1 MSGEGYMLCPNCGN
15 ENRSARPF
23 CSKCGTRLAGVCS
36 NCGASNEADDQ
47 FCGDCGSPLATQAP
61 ATVEEATRARG
72 QAEAERRLVSVL
84 FADLV
89 GFTALSEDRDAEEV
103 RELLSKYFDLCR
115 RLIARYGGIVEKF
128 IGDAVMAVWGTPTA
142 QEDDAERAVRA
153 ALELST
159 AVATLGAEVGA
170 ADLQARVGVLTGEAA
185 VTLGATGEGMVAGDL
200 VNTASR
206 IQSVAPPGAVLVGDA
221 TRRTTEAA
229 IAYEDAGLHDL
240 KGKEEAAHLFRA
252 VRVIGGRRGALR
264 AAGLE
269 APFVGR
275 EREMRVAKE
284 LFHASSEEGKA
295 HLVSVIGVAGVGKT
309 RLSWEFE
316 KYIDGLAQDV
326 WWHRGRC
333 LAYGEGV
340 AYWALA
346 EMVRS
351 RAGILEGEEP
361 DSALA
366 KVRAMLEET
375 IKDPEE
381 RTWVEPRLSHLLG
394 LEERAAREQAD
405 LFSAWRLFFE
415 RLAERGPVEMIFE
428 DLQWADDA
436 LLDFIEY
443 QLEWSRDHPLFILTL
458 ARPEITDRRP
468 TWGAG
473 KRNFTSLSLEPLAP
487 EAMEKLMR
495 GLVPGLPEEITSRIL
510 DRAQGIPL
518 YAVETVRM
526 LLDRGLLAKKDG
538 EYLLTGP
545 VEDLQV
551 PESLQGLIAARLD
564 GLTSDERG
572 LIQDASV
579 LGKTF
584 TKPAMAAL
592 TSLNE
597 ARLDDLLT
605 SMVRKE
611 LLSVQADPRSPER
624 GQYGFLQD
632 LVRKVAY
639 ETLSKK
645 ERKARHLA
653 FADYLETS
661 WPGDPEEIVEIL
673 ASNLLEAYRA
683 APEATDAAEIST
695 RARDTLARAGERAAS
710 LAANEEA
717 QRYFEQAADLTQD
730 PSVKAAFLE
739 RAGQMAWVGARLDDA
754 TDLMERAIALFEGE
768 GETHAAARVSARLG
782 EITWV
787 SGRIEDAIGRMERSF
802 GVLSAEEPDE
812 GLASLAAQLG
822 RFQFFVG
829 QTDRAAER
837 LETALEI
844 AESLWLPEVLSMA
857 LNSKGA
863 LVLMSAKARPREGFA
878 LLKESLDLALEN
890 EYPSA
895 ALRAYYNLSNLLY
908 YYDRFEESTSY
919 ARDGLAFARKLGDRL
934 WEWNFQA
941 ELVYIAFVT
950 GDWEEALRRAGDIPR
965 LEESAATRFAAG
977 ELVFSIPPLLVARG
991 LMDEAAEALT
1001 SDAGFEQSADLQ
1013 ERTYFQIAKAILL
1026 HSQEKYV
1033 EALSLGQE
1041 ALGARSS
1048 LGIPFPAVREGFVI
1062 AMEAALALGDTELAK
1077 ELLAVPRDFGKGEST
1092 PSWRG
1097 QTSRLEARLAAARGE
1112 QDSVEPNF
1120 KAAAGQFREI
1130 GVPYWL
1136 AVTLGE
1142 HAEWLAAQ
1150 ERADEA
1156 APFVAEARD
1165 IFERLKA
1172 RPWLERLRSLEDS
1185 RASGVS
1191 ERMAEAP

>member
-1 MSGEGYMLCPNCGN
+1 MLCPNCGN

-23 CSKCGTRLAGVCS
+23 CSKCGTRLANVCS

-61 ATVEEATRARG
+61 ATAEEPTRARG
-72 QAEAERRLVSVL
+72 PAEAERRLVSVL

-115 RLIARYGGIVEKF
+115 RLIARYGGTVEKF

-206 IQSVAPPGAVLVGDA
+206 IQSVASPGQVLVGDT

-229 IAYEDAGLHDL
+229 IAYEDAGLHEL
-240 KGKEEAAHLFRA
+240 KGKDEAAHLFRA
-252 VRVIGGRRGALR
+252 LRVIGGRRGALR

-275 EREMRVAKE
+275 EREMRLAKE

-295 HLVSVIGVAGVGKT
+295 HLVSVVGVAGVGKT

-351 RAGILEGEEP
+351 RAGILEGEES

-366 KVRAMLEET
+366 KMRAMLDET
-375 IKDPEE
+375 FPDPEE
-381 RTWVEPRLSHLLG
+381 RSWVEPRLAHLLG
-394 LEERAAREQAD
+394 LEERAAREQSD

-443 QLEWSRDHPLFILTL
+443 LLEWSRDHALFILTL
-458 ARPEITDRRP
+458 SRPELADRRP

-473 KRNFTSLSLEPLAP
+473 KRNFTSLSLEPLSP
-487 EAMEKLMR
+487 ESMEELMR
-495 GLVPGLPEEITSRIL
+495 GLVPGLPPEVTSRIL
-510 DRAQGIPL
+510 DRAEGIPL

-526 LLDRGLLAKKDG
+526 LLDRGLLSKQDG
-538 EYLLTGP
+538 EYHTSGP
-545 VEDLQV
+545 VDDLQV
-551 PESLQGLIAARLD
+551 PESLHGLIAARLD
-564 GLTSDERG
+564 GLTSEERR

-584 TKPAMAAL
+584 AKPAL
-592 TSLNE
+592 E
-597 ARLDDLLT
+597 ATTGLSQDQLHDLLT
-605 SMVRKE
+605 SLVRKE

-632 LVRKVAY
+632 LVKKVAY

-661 WPGDPEEIVEIL
+661 WGGDPDEIVEIL
-673 ASNLLEAYRA
+673 ASNLLEAYRT
-683 APEATDAAEIST
+683 APDAPDGGEIRT
-695 RARDTLARAGERAAS
+695 RARDTIARAGERAAS

-717 QRYFEQAADLTQD
+717 QRYFEQAADLAED
-730 PSVKAAFLE
+730 PLARAALLE
-739 RAGQMAWVGARLDDA
+739 RAGQMAWIGARLEDA
-754 TDLMERAIALFEGE
+754 TNLMERAIALFEGE
-768 GETHAAARVSARLG
+768 GEMHAAARVSARLG
-782 EITWV
+782 EITWTA
-787 SGRIEDAIGRMERSF
+787 GRIEDAIDKMERSF
-802 GVLSAEEPDE
+802 EVLSKDQPDE
-812 GLASLAAQLG
+812 ALASLAAQLG
-822 RFQFFVG
+822 RFLYFVG
-829 QTDRAAER
+829 EPDRAAER
-837 LETALEI
+837 LERALEM

-863 LVLMSAKARPREGFA
+863 LILMSAKARPREGLA
-878 LLKESLDLALEN
+878 LLKESLGLALEN

-908 YYDRFEESTSY
+908 YHDRFEEAASY
-919 ARDGLAFARKLGDRL
+919 AHAGLALARKQGNRL
-934 WEWNFQA
+934 WEWNLSA
-941 ELVYIAFVT
+941 ELVYLAFAT
-950 GDWEEALRRAGDIPR
+950 GDWDNALLQSASIPR
-965 LEESAATRFAAG
+965 LEEYPATRPAAG
-977 ELVFSIPPLLVARG
+977 ELVLSIPPLLVARG
-991 LMDEAAEALT
+991 HTDEADEMLASNA
-1001 SDAGFEQSADLQ
+1001 AFEQSADLQ
-1013 ERTYFQIAKAILL
+1013 ERSYYQAAKANLL
-1026 HSQEKYV
+1026 RCQERFS
-1033 EALSLGQE
+1033 EALAVGQQ
-1041 ALGARSS
+1041 ALDARST
-1048 LGIPFPAVREGFVI
+1048 LGTPFPGVREGFVE
-1062 AMEAALALGDTELAK
+1062 ATEAALALNDVATAE
-1077 ELLAVPRDFGKGEST
+1077 ELLSIPRGLAEGEFT

-1097 QTSRLEARLAAARGE
+1097 QTNRLEARLGAARGKNDE
-1112 QDSVEPNF
+1112 VEPSF
-1120 KAAAGQFREI
+1120 KAAAGHFRMI
-1130 GVPYWL
+1130 GMTYWL
-1136 AVTLGE
+1136 AITLSE
-1142 HAEWLAAQ
+1142 HAEWRIAQ
-1150 ERADEA
+1150 GRADEA
-1156 APFVAEARD
+1156 APLLAEARD
-1165 IFERLKA
+1165 TFERLKA
-1172 RPWLERLRSLEDS
+1172 QPWLDRLRSLEDS
-1185 RASGVS
+1185 RPASVG
-1191 ERMAEAP
+1191 ERIAEAP

>member
-1 MSGEGYMLCPNCGN
+1 MLCPNCGN
-15 ENRSARPF
+15 DNRAGRRF
-23 CSKCGTRLAGVCS
+23 CSQCGTALAVVCP
-36 NCGASNEADDQ
+36 NCGAGNEAEDL
-47 FCGDCGSPLATQAP
+47 FCGDCGSALGPSGSATPQ
-61 ATVEEATRARG
+61 EADFSRLTP
-72 QAEAERRLVSVL
+72 ESERRLVSVL

-103 RELLSKYFDLCR
+103 RELLSRYFDLCR
-115 RLIARYGGIVEKF
+115 RLIARYGGTVEKF

-170 ADLQARVGVLTGEAA
+170 DDLQARVGVLTGEAA

-229 IAYEDAGLHDL
+229 IAYEDAGLHEL
-240 KGKEEAAHLFRA
+240 KGKEDAAQLFRA

-295 HLVSVIGVAGVGKT
+295 HLVSVVGVAGVGKT

-375 IKDPEE
+375 IMDPEE

-428 DLQWADDA
+428 DLQWADDS

-487 EAMEKLMR
+487 EDMEKLMR
-495 GLVPGLPEEITSRIL
+495 GLVPGLPPEITSRIL
-510 DRAQGIPL
+510 ERAQGIPL

-526 LLDRGLLAKKDG
+526 LLDRGLLSRVDG
-538 EYLLTGP
+538 EYHPTGP

-551 PESLQGLIAARLD
+551 PESLHGLIAARLD
-564 GLTSDERG
+564 GLTSEERR
-572 LIQDASV
+572 LIQDASL

-584 TKPAMAAL
+584 TKPALTAL
-592 TSLNE
+592 TGLNE
-597 ARLDDLLT
+597 GRLDDLLT
-605 SMVRKE
+605 SLVRKE

-632 LVRKVAY
+632 LVKKVAY

-645 ERKARHLA
+645 ERKAGHLA
-653 FADYLETS
+653 FADYLEAS
-661 WPGDPEEIVEIL
+661 WGGDSEEIVEIL
-673 ASNLLEAYRA
+673 AANLLEAYRV
-683 APEATDAAEIST
+683 APEATDARGIST

-710 LAANEEA
+710 LAANDEA
-717 QRYFEQAADLTQD
+717 QRYFEQAADLAED
-730 PSVKAAFLE
+730 PSVRAGLLE
-739 RAGQMAWVGARLDDA
+739 RAGQMAWIGARLEEA
-754 TDLMERAIALFEGE
+754 TNLMERAIALFEEG

-782 EITWV
+782 EITWIA
-787 SGRIEDAIGRMERSF
+787 GRIEDAIDTMERSF
-802 GVLSAEEPDE
+802 EVLSKDEPDE
-812 GLASLAAQLG
+812 ALASLAAQLG
-822 RFQFFVG
+822 RFLFFVG
-829 QTDRAAER
+829 EPDRSAER
-837 LETALEI
+837 LERALEM

-863 LVLMSAKARPREGFA
+863 LIFMSAKARPREGLA

-890 EYPSA
+890 ELPSA
-895 ALRAYYNLSNLLY
+895 ALRGYYNLSNLLY
-908 YYDRFEESTSY
+908 YYDRFEEAASY
-919 ARDGLAFARKLGDRL
+919 ADAGLTLARRQGNRVWDWMLS
-934 WEWNFQA
+934 A
-941 ELVYIAFVT
+941 ELVYLAFAS
-950 GDWEEALRRAGDIPR
+950 GDWDNALHLAASIPR
-965 LEESAATRFAAG
+965 LEEHPATRPAAG
-977 ELVFSIPPLLVARG
+977 ELVLSIPPLLVARG
-991 LMDEAAEALT
+991 LTDQAEEMLASYAA
-1001 SDAGFEQSADLQ
+1001 FEQSADLQ
-1013 ERTYFQIAKAILL
+1013 ERTYYQAAKANLL
-1026 HSQEKYV
+1026 RGLGHFSD
-1033 EALSLGQE
+1033 ALAVAQP
-1041 ALGARSS
+1041 ALDARST
-1048 LGIPFPAVREGFVI
+1048 LGTPFPGAREGFVE
-1062 AMEAALALGDTELAK
+1062 ATEAALAMSDVTFAE
-1077 ELLAVPRDFGKGEST
+1077 ELLSIPQGLAEGEFT

-1097 QTSRLEARLAAARGE
+1097 QMNRLEARLAAARGMNDE
-1112 QDSVEPNF
+1112 VEGRF
-1120 KAAAGQFREI
+1120 KAAGGHFRKI
-1130 GVPYWL
+1130 GMTYWL
-1136 AVTLGE
+1136 AITLGE
-1142 HAEWLAAQ
+1142 HSEWLAAQ
-1150 ERADEA
+1150 DRADEA
-1156 APFVAEARD
+1156 EPLLAEARTT
-1165 IFERLKA
+1165 FEQLKA
-1172 RPWLERLRSLEDS
+1172 RPWLERLQSLETGS
-1185 RASGVS
+1185 PAVAKRT
-1191 ERMAEAP
+1191 AEAP

>member
-1 MSGEGYMLCPNCGN
+1 LFCGNCG
-15 ENRSARPF
+15 SALGP
-23 CSKCGTRLAGVCS
+23 SATPQEADSSRLA
-36 NCGASNEADDQ
+36 
-47 FCGDCGSPLATQAP
+47 P
-61 ATVEEATRARG
+61 
-72 QAEAERRLVSVL
+72 EAERRLVSVL

-103 RELLSKYFDLCR
+103 RELLSRYFDLCR
-115 RLIARYGGIVEKF
+115 RLIARYGGTVEKF

-170 ADLQARVGVLTGEAA
+170 DDLQARVGVLTGEAA

-206 IQSVAPPGAVLVGDA
+206 IQSVALPGAVLVGDA

-229 IAYEDAGLHDL
+229 IAYEDAGLHEL

-295 HLVSVIGVAGVGKT
+295 HLVSVVGVAGVGKT

-375 IKDPEE
+375 VTDPEE

-473 KRNFTSLSLEPLAP
+473 KRNFTSLSLEALAP
-487 EAMEKLMR
+487 EDMEKLMR
-495 GLVPGLPEEITSRIL
+495 GLVPGLPPEITSRIL
-510 DRAQGIPL
+510 ERAQGIPL

-526 LLDRGLLAKKDG
+526 LLDRGLLSRVDG
-538 EYLLTGP
+538 EYHPTGP

-551 PESLQGLIAARLD
+551 PESLHGLIAARLD
-564 GLTSDERG
+564 GLTSEERR
-572 LIQDASV
+572 LIQDASL

-584 TKPAMAAL
+584 TKPALAAL
-592 TSLNE
+592 TGLNE
-597 ARLDDLLT
+597 GRLDDLLT
-605 SMVRKE
+605 SLVRKE

-632 LVRKVAY
+632 LVKKVAY

-645 ERKARHLA
+645 ERKAGHLA
-653 FADYLETS
+653 FADYLEAS
-661 WPGDPEEIVEIL
+661 WGGDSEEIVEIL
-673 ASNLLEAYRA
+673 ASNLLEAYRV
-683 APEATDAAEIST
+683 APEAPDAPEIQA
-695 RARDTLARAGERAAS
+695 RARDTMARAGERAAS

-717 QRYFEQAADLTQD
+717 QRYFEQGAELAED
-730 PSVKAAFLE
+730 PPAKARLLE
-739 RAGQMAWVGARLDDA
+739 RAGEMAWLGARAEEA
-754 TDLMERAIALFEGE
+754 TNLMERAISLFEGR
-768 GETHAAARVSARLG
+768 GDKHAAARVSARLG

-787 SGRIEDAIGRMERSF
+787 TGRIEDAIEGMERSF
-802 GVLSAEEPDE
+802 EVLSSDQPDE

-822 RFQFFVG
+822 RFLYFAG
-829 QTDRAAER
+829 QHERAAER
-837 LETALEI
+837 LERALEM

-863 LVLMSAKARPREGFA
+863 LILMSAQARPREGLA
-878 LLKESLDLALEN
+878 LLKESLELALEN
-890 EYPSA
+890 DYPSA
-895 ALRAYYNLSNLLY
+895 AMRAYYNIANLLY
-908 YYDRFEESTSY
+908 YFDRFDESATY
-919 ARDGLAFARKLGDRL
+919 AQDGLALARKQGNRL

-941 ELVYIAFVT
+941 ELVYLSFVT
-950 GDWEEALRRAGDIPR
+950 GDWDAALLRAADIPP
-965 LEESAATRFAAG
+965 LEESAATRPAAG
-977 ELVFSIPPLLVARG
+977 ELVLSVPPLLVARG
-991 LMDEAAEALT
+991 LLDEAAEILAAH
-1001 SDAGFEQSADLQ
+1001 SPFEHSADLQ
-1013 ERTYFQIAKAILL
+1013 ERTYYLAAKANLL
-1026 HSQEKYV
+1026 RTQGEFREALAAGQQCLDARSVLGTPFPGVRDGFV
-1033 EALSLGQE
+1033 EATES
-1041 ALGARSS
+1041 
-1048 LGIPFPAVREGFVI
+1048 
-1062 AMEAALALGDTELAK
+1062 ALALGELEAA
-1077 ELLAVPRDFGKGEST
+1077 EEFLAVPRSFGEGEFT
-1092 PSWRG
+1092 PMWRA
-1097 QTSRLEARLAAARGE
+1097 QANRLEARLTVSRGE
-1112 QDSVEPNF
+1112 TDGVEDRFN
-1120 KAAAGQFREI
+1120 AAVGHFRKI
-1130 GVPYWL
+1130 GIPLWV
-1136 AVTLGE
+1136 AITLGE
-1142 HAEWLAAQ
+1142 HAEWLTGQ
-1150 ERADEA
+1150 GRADEA
-1156 APFVAEARD
+1156 APLAAEARD
-1165 IFERLKA
+1165 IFERLGA
-1172 RPWLERLRSLEDS
+1172 RPWLERLESMDVSRSAAVRE
-1185 RASGVS
+1185 RA
-1191 ERMAEAP
+1191 AEAT

>member
-1 MSGEGYMLCPNCGN
+1 MLCPNCGN

-36 NCGASNEADDQ
+36 NCGAANEADDQ
-47 FCGDCGSPLATQAP
+47 FCGDCGSPLAAP
-61 ATVEEATRARG
+61 PTSEGSTRARG
-72 QAEAERRLVSVL
+72 PAEAERRLVSVL

-115 RLIARYGGIVEKF
+115 RLIARYGGTVEKF

-159 AVATLGAEVGA
+159 AVATLGTEVGA

-206 IQSVAPPGAVLVGDA
+206 IQSVAPPGAVLVGDT

-229 IAYEDAGLHDL
+229 IAYEDAGLHEL

-275 EREMRVAKE
+275 EREMRLAKE

-295 HLVSVIGVAGVGKT
+295 HLVSVVGVAGVGKT

-366 KVRAMLEET
+366 KMRAMIGET
-375 IKDPEE
+375 FPDPEE
-381 RTWVEPRLSHLLG
+381 RSWVEPRLAHLLG
-394 LEERAAREQAD
+394 LEERATREQAD

-458 ARPEITDRRP
+458 SRPEITDRRP

-526 LLDRGLLAKKDG
+526 LLDRGLLSKEDG
-538 EYLLTGP
+538 EYHPTGP

-551 PESLQGLIAARLD
+551 PESLHGLIAARLD
-564 GLTSDERG
+564 GLTSEERR

-584 TKPAMAAL
+584 SKPALAGITTL
-592 TSLNE
+592 KE
-597 ARLDDLLT
+597 AQLDGLLT
-605 SMVRKE
+605 KLVRKE

-632 LVRKVAY
+632 LVKKVAH

-661 WPGDPEEIVEIL
+661 WGGDPDEIVEIL

-683 APEATDAAEIST
+683 APEASDAGEIRT
-695 RARDTLARAGERAAS
+695 RARDTIARAGERAAS

-717 QRYFEQAADLTQD
+717 KRYFEQAADLSVD
-730 PSVKAAFLE
+730 ALVKAGLLE
-739 RAGQMAWVGARLDDA
+739 RAGEMAWLGARAEEA
-754 TDLMERAIALFEGE
+754 TDLMERAISLFEGE
-768 GETHAAARVSARLG
+768 GDTHAAARVTARLG

-787 SGRIEDAIGRMERSF
+787 TGRIEEAIGGMERSF
-802 GVLSAEEPDE
+802 EVLSADQPDE

-822 RFQFFVG
+822 RFLYFAG
-829 QTDRAAER
+829 QHERAAER
-837 LETALEI
+837 LERALEI

-863 LVLMSAKARPREGFA
+863 LILMSAQARPREGFA
-878 LLKESLDLALEN
+878 LLKESLELALEN
-890 EYPSA
+890 DYPSA
-895 ALRAYYNLSNLLY
+895 AMRAYYNLANLLY
-908 YYDRFEESTSY
+908 YYDRYEESFAY
-919 ARDGLAFARKLGDRL
+919 ARDGMKLARKQGHRL

-941 ELVYIAFVT
+941 ELVYLSFVT
-950 GDWEEALRRAGDIPR
+950 GDWDDAIRQAADIPP
-965 LEESAATRFAAG
+965 LEESAATRPAAG
-977 ELVFSIPPLLVARG
+977 ELVLAIPPLLVARG
-991 LMDEAAEALT
+991 LADEAAEVLT
-1001 SDAGFEQSADLQ
+1001 VDSAFEGSADLQ
-1013 ERTYFQIAKAILL
+1013 ERTYYLAAKAALL
-1026 HSQEKYV
+1026 RSQRKFR
-1033 EALSLGQE
+1033 EALAAGQQCLDGRALLGT
-1041 ALGARSS
+1041 
-1048 LGIPFPAVREGFVI
+1048 PFPGVREGFVE
-1062 AMEAALALGDTELAK
+1062 AMESALALGDLETAEQLM
-1077 ELLAVPRDFGKGEST
+1077 AVPRGFGQGEFT

-1097 QTSRLEARLAAARGE
+1097 HTNRLEARLAAARGE
-1112 QDSVEPNF
+1112 SDGVDARF
-1120 KAAAGQFREI
+1120 KAAVGHFREI
-1130 GVPYWL
+1130 GIPYWV
-1136 AVTLGE
+1136 AITLGE
-1142 HAEWLAAQ
+1142 HAEWLTAQ
-1150 ERADEA
+1150 GRADEA
-1156 APFVAEARD
+1156 APLVAEARE

-1185 RASGVS
+1185 HPAGVG

>member
-1 MSGEGYMLCPNCGN
+1 VL
-15 ENRSARPF
+15 
-23 CSKCGTRLAGVCS
+23 CS
-36 NCGASNEADDQ
+36 NCGAANEADDQ
-47 FCGDCGSPLATQAP
+47 FCGDCGSPLAAQPQAT
-61 ATVEEATRARG
+61 AEGSARTRSP
-72 QAEAERRLVSVL
+72 AEAERRLVSVL

-103 RELLSKYFDLCR
+103 RELLSRYFDLCR
-115 RLIARYGGIVEKF
+115 RLIARYGGTVEKF

-153 ALELST
+153 ALELSA
-159 AVATLGAEVGA
+159 AVSTLGTDLEAL
-170 ADLQARVGVLTGEAA
+170 DLQARVGVLTGEAA

-206 IQSVAPPGAVLVGDA
+206 IQSVASPGQVLVGDT

-229 IAYEDAGLHDL
+229 IAYEDAGLHEL
-240 KGKEEAAHLFRA
+240 KGKDEAAHLFRA

-264 AAGLE
+264 TAGLE

-284 LFHASSEEGKA
+284 LFHASSEEGMA
-295 HLVSVIGVAGVGKT
+295 HLVSVVGVAGVGKT

-366 KVRAMLEET
+366 KTRAMIEET
-375 IKDPEE
+375 FPDPEE
-381 RTWVEPRLSHLLG
+381 RSWVEPRLAHLLG
-394 LEERAAREQAD
+394 LEERATREQSD

-415 RLAERGPVEMIFE
+415 RLAESGPVEMIFE

-443 QLEWSRDHPLFILTL
+443 LLEWSRDHPLFILTL
-458 ARPEITDRRP
+458 SRPELADRRS

-473 KRNFTSLSLEPLAP
+473 KRNFTSLSLEPLGA
-487 EAMEKLMR
+487 EAMEKLMG
-495 GLVPGLPEEITSRIL
+495 GLVPGLPPEVTTRIL
-510 DRAQGIPL
+510 ERAQGIPL

-526 LLDRGLLAKKDG
+526 LLDRGLLTKKDG

-564 GLTSDERG
+564 GLTSEERG

-597 ARLDDLLT
+597 ARVEELLT
-605 SMVRKE
+605 SLVRKE

-661 WPGDPEEIVEIL
+661 WPGDPDEVVEIL
-673 ASNLLEAYRA
+673 ASNLLEAFRA
-683 APEATDAAEIST
+683 GPEATDAGEISR

-717 QRYFEQAADLTQD
+717 QRYFEQAADLAEN
-730 PSVKAAFLE
+730 PSVKAALLE

-754 TDLMERAIALFEGE
+754 TDLMERAIALFEGQ

-782 EITWV
+782 EITWI
-787 SGRIEDAIGRMERSF
+787 SGRIEQAIDRMERSF
-802 GVLSAEEPDE
+802 EVLSKDQPDE
-812 GLASLAAQLG
+812 ALASLAAQLG
-822 RFQFFVG
+822 RFLFFVG

-837 LETALEI
+837 LEQALEI
-844 AESLWLPEVLSMA
+844 AESMWLPEVLSMA

-863 LVLMSAKARPREGFA
+863 LVLMSARARPREGFA
-878 LLKESLDLALEN
+878 LLKESLEVALEN
-890 EYPSA
+890 DFPSA

-908 YYDRFEESTSY
+908 YYDRFQESASY
-919 ARDGLAFARKLGDRL
+919 VRDGLAFARKLGNRL

-941 ELVYIAFVT
+941 ELVYLAFVT
-950 GDWEEALRRAGDIPR
+950 GDWEEALRQGGAIPR
-965 LEESAATRFAAG
+965 LDETAATRFAAG

-991 LMDEAAEALT
+991 LTDEAAEALAD
-1001 SDAGFEQSADLQ
+1001 DAGFEQSADLQ
-1013 ERTYFQIAKAILL
+1013 ERTYFQIAKATLL
-1026 HSQEKYV
+1026 LGQEKYR
-1033 EALSLGQE
+1033 EALTLGQQ

-1048 LGIPFPAVREGFVI
+1048 LGTPFPGVREGFVI
-1062 AMEAALALGDTELAK
+1062 ATEAALALGDMELAE
-1077 ELLAVPRDFGKGEST
+1077 ELLAVPRSFGEGEST

-1112 QDSVEPNF
+1112 EDSVEPNF
-1120 KAAAGQFREI
+1120 KAAAGHFREI

-1150 ERADEA
+1150 GRADEA
-1156 APFVAEARD
+1156 EPLLTEARE

-1172 RPWLERLRSLEDS
+1172 RPWLERLESLEAPRS
-1185 RASGVS
+1185 VAVGERA
-1191 ERMAEAP
+1191 AEAT